1 MDFASPDTVT
11 LSSFIRDEE
20 RKNQSA
26 TGELSKVLSAI
37 ALGTKVV
44 SQGVNRAGLA
54 SMLGM
59 TGEQNVQG
67 ESVQKLDIFA
77 DQVFDAVLGRSGQF
91 VSMVSEERESVIE
104 AARGDDFSKYVI
116 AFDPL
121 DGSSNIDVNVSIGT
135 IFGIYKRVSSGSKVN
150 KERPKDFFQGGR
162 KQIAA
167 GYTIYGSSTMFV
179 FSTGQ
184 GVQGF
189 TLDPSIGEFILTNR
203 DMTIPDNGTVYS
215 CNEANSPGW
224 NDQTKDYVNKL
235 KEKGNCEGEKCSH
248 RYVGSLVADFH
259 RTMLKGGIFLYPGD
273 KKNTE
278 GKLRYLYECAP
289 MAFLAEEAGGKASAG
304 SVDILDIVPDN
315 IHQRSPLIVGS
326 KKMVEE
332 FVSLA

>member
-1 MDFASPDTVT
+1 MDFASPNTVT

-59 TGEQNVQG
+59 TGEENVQG

-77 DQVFDAVLGRSGQF
+77 DRVFEAVLGRSGQF
-91 VSMVSEERESVIE
+91 VSMVSEERESVVE
-104 AARGDDFSKYVI
+104 AVRGDDFSKYVI

-150 KERPKDFFQGGR
+150 KEEPKDFFQGGR
-162 KQIAA
+162 EQIAA

-179 FSTGQ
+179 FTTGQ

-203 DMTIPDNGTVYS
+203 DMIIPDNGTIYS
-215 CNEANSPGW
+215 CNEANYPSW
-224 NDQTKDYVNKL
+224 NDQTKKYINKL
-235 KEKGNCEGEKCSH
+235 KETGNSEGKKCSH

-259 RTMLKGGIFLYPGD
+259 RTVLKGGIFLYPGD
-273 KKNTE
+273 SKNNQ

-289 MAFLAEEAGGKASAG
+289 MAFIAEQAGGKASEG
-304 SVDILDIVPDN
+304 TIDILDMVPDN
-315 IHQRSPLIVGS
+315 IHQRAPLIIGS
-326 KKMVEE
+326 SKMVDEY
-332 FVSLA
+332 VSLA